1 MNNVN
6 ESLNFNEKTLSIKI
20 LLIYYIKNFEIQRKK
35 VYDFESHVVYVL
47 YAAIGT
53 CGISIRKFSKWM
65 PKTPKMK

>member
-6 ESLNFNEKTLSIKI
+6 ESLSEKTLSIKV

-53 CGISIRKFSKWM
+53 CGISMRKFSKWM